1 MSSIPIQPS
10 EKRVPVTSSGLLQT
24 LFGINTSNL
33 NIPARDLTESA
44 LPPVQGINTKA
55 LAEYIVQNKSSNAR
69 NLQRANFFLN
79 EWNSNLCYICG
90 CNIDKTQP
98 TTSEKEW
105 HIEELEHV
113 LPIGEALAL
122 TGIIQLNQ
130 REFKKTMEEIAN
142 TNVAYSYLIEY
153 ARSHTCC
160 NQAKG
165 VISFLDFDGTPP
177 FDKPY
182 KTDTTNIETVL
193 EKIWDNTVKPGKFR
207 QESYACG
214 NPALKNDLRT
224 IYNND
229 KKEFI
234 RLRKAYIIE
243 NYMNPIL
250 RYIYDDIEQA
260 GFRFMNLC
268 YLANQAISIDQKVWG
283 MIGARTKLSKSEL
296 YTKIATTINNKY
308 NSSIYQTTRGDII
321 KRIFANRLLSSYMQ
335 SYYNS
340 LQVNA
345 TTRKSSRAT
354 VATFLNENAFST
366 AINSDFLIIKNNY
379 RNFLKSLSVSAI
391 DPSLQVSNE
400 FFFGMQYIILLI
412 ENQADDFIFYEDMVE
427 PLINMIINV
436 NKYIILYIF
445 LSIIF
450 YNSQYISRKS
460 DNNFEF
466 KYLGSLNELDEFISQ
481 NNLGI
486 EYYQQQL
493 NDIDILQQFNY
504 TAFMP
509 KQSDAE
515 IDNGM
520 NRSTTQTSI
529 VLNLQSMNGYGG
541 NVIEAPIQLF
551 GSALLMNMNRKI
563 TEERNQ
569 LQQVI
574 DALNKLYKSPPPPDL
589 VKLLIQSFEQEL
601 PPSQIGSTIGTKY
614 PGIFGIQKPSS
625 TPFVSLRPEQRSQ
638 LKRKI
643 SDYDSSSSKRYTTG
657 ESASDSPAS
666 TSSNPYMTTNRF
678 STRGG
683 IKLKRNKSIKK
694 RKNTKQKNKKI
705 KKKKNKTVKKRKNK
719 TKRRKH

>member
-1 MSSIPIQPS
+1 MSSIPQQTS

-24 LFGINTSNL
+24 LFGISTSNL

-44 LPPVQGINTKA
+44 LPPVQGINTKV
-55 LAEYIVQNKSSNAR
+55 LAEYIVQNKSSNTR
-69 NLQRANFFLN
+69 NLQRAKFFLE

-98 TTSEKEW
+98 QTSEKEW

-130 REFKKTMEEIAN
+130 RDFKKTMEEIAN

-153 ARSHTCC
+153 ARAHTCC
-160 NQAKG
+160 NQAKA

-177 FDKPY
+177 FNEPY
-182 KTDTTNIETVL
+182 KIDTNNIETVL

-214 NPALKNDLRT
+214 NPSLKNDLRT
-224 IYNND
+224 KYKND

-243 NYMNPIL
+243 NYMNPII
-250 RYIYDDIEQA
+250 RYIYDDIEKA

-268 YLANQAISIDQKVWG
+268 YLANQALSIDQKVWG
-283 MIGARTKLSKSEL
+283 MIGARTKVSKPEL
-296 YTKIATTINNKY
+296 YTRIVNAINDKYKTTI
-308 NSSIYQTTRGDII
+308 YQITRGNTI
-321 KRIFANRLLSSYMQ
+321 KSMFSNSLLSSYIQ
-335 SYYNS
+335 KYYNS
-340 LQVNA
+340 LQANA

-354 VATFLNENAFST
+354 VATFTNENAFST
-366 AINSDFLIIKNNY
+366 AINSDFLVIKNNY
-379 RNFLKSLSVSAI
+379 IDYLKKLRVPTI

-400 FFFGMQYIILLI
+400 FLLGMQYIILLI
-412 ENQADDFIFYEDMVE
+412 ENQSDDFIFYEDMVE
-427 PLINMIINV
+427 PLVDMTINV
-436 NKYIILYIF
+436 NNYIILYIF
-445 LSIIF
+445 LTIIF

-466 KYLGSLNELDEFISQ
+466 TYLGSLNALDTFISE

-493 NDIDILQQFNY
+493 NDIDILQQLNY
-504 TAFMP
+504 TAFIP
-509 KQSDAE
+509 KQSDTE

-520 NRSTTQTSI
+520 NIAVPQNSI
-529 VLNLQSMNGYGG
+529 VLNLQSMNSYGG
-541 NVIEAPIQLF
+541 NIIEAPIQLI
-551 GSALLMNMNRKI
+551 GQSLLMGMNKKI

-569 LQQVI
+569 LQVVI
-574 DALNKLYKSPPPPDL
+574 DALNQLYTSPPPPDL

-601 PPSQIGSTIGTKY
+601 TPSQISSNIGTKY
-614 PGIFGIQKPSS
+614 PGIFGIQKQTSPPSAEEHAQN
-625 TPFVSLRPEQRSQ
+625 LANAR
-638 LKRKI
+638 KKI
-643 SDYDSSSSKRYTTG
+643 SDYETASSKGYTTS
-657 ESASDSPAS
+657 ESVSDSPAS
-666 TSSNPYMTTNRF
+666 ASSNPYMSSNRF
-678 STRGG
+678 SRRGG

-694 RKNTKQKNKKI
+694 RKNTNHI
-705 KKKKNKTVKKRKNK
+705 KKRKNTTVKKRKNK
-719 TKRRKH
+719 TKRRKS